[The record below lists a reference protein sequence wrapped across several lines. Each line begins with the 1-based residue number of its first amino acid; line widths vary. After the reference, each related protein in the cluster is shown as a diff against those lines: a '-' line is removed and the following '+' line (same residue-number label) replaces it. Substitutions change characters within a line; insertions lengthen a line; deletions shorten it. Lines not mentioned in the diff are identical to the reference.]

1 MSREVVTSKFQ
12 GGSEEAAERLD
23 HFAQPPVMC
32 PNFNLTF
39 VRYFILCM
47 FRFATKSIRY
57 HRSPSLCSSR
67 PIHVMNRPRNR
78 QPRPGRDNKTQT
90 LRNQPRNSPRPS
102 YSNVPNSQQVIPGAA
117 VSIVL
122 KQDQPT
128 GHEVQGEVQY
138 LLSRGDHPR
147 GIKVRLTDGRI
158 GRVQRMASDTSS
170 PATSTPQTDSSSY
183 TVRHARSKGRRQ
195 EVEDVTLQ
203 EPPPRTLGDYLSHLE
218 DNNAQTTPA
227 ENPAFS
233 SATIKCHICGNFEGD
248 EAAVSHHI
256 EEHLD

>member
-1 MSREVVTSKFQ
+1 MF
-12 GGSEEAAERLD
+12 RL
-23 HFAQPPVMC
+23 A
-32 PNFNLTF
+32 TKT
-39 VRYFILCM
+39 VRYRRSTRLCL
-47 FRFATKSIRY
+47 S
-57 HRSPSLCSSR
+57 RSV
-67 PIHVMNRPRNR
+67 HTMNRPRNR
-78 QPRPGRDNKTQT
+78 QPRPGRDNKKQT
-90 LRNQPRNSPRPS
+90 PRNQPRSSPRPS

-128 GHEVQGEVQY
+128 GREVQGEVQD
-138 LLSRGDHPR
+138 LLSRGDHPH

-158 GRVQRMASDTSS
+158 GRVQRMASETSS
-170 PATSTPQTDSSSY
+170 LATSTFQTESPSY
-183 TVRHARSKGRRQ
+183 TIRHARPKGRKQ
-195 EVEDVTLQ
+195 GGDDAALQ
-203 EPPPRTLGDYLSHLE
+203 EPPQRTLGDYLSHLE

-233 SATIKCHICGNFEGD
+233 SATVKCPICGNFEGD